1 MLLMDPSKLDG
12 LFLVRGCS
20 ASPDDFSLSIIA
32 NSNFYHYRIGH
43 SIDAYYVLDDGKQT
57 KKNKRFCFSLVYFC
71 TVEKLGPLIHG
82 LDELIKHYQYD
93 PHGLPCKLN
102 SMFVP
107 NMTLP
112 TNSRI
117 IGNTNPLHIAAS
129 CVSEVGKVRMILNC
143 PYRPDVNE
151 KDENG

>member
-57 KKNKRFCFSLVYFC
+57 KKTNDSVSVRY
-71 TVEKLGPLIHG
+71 I
-82 LDELIKHYQYD
+82 
-93 PHGLPCKLN
+93 
-102 SMFVP
+102 FVLLK
-107 NMTLP
+107 N
-112 TNSRI
+112 
-117 IGNTNPLHIAAS
+117 
-129 CVSEVGKVRMILNC
+129 
-143 PYRPDVNE
+143 
-151 KDENG
+151 